1 MNNFCIKWSV
11 DVIRYTHLVGFL
23 DTGRR
28 ILTGDHDYRNIIN
41 PLIFIQKL
49 QNLKSIHDRQ
59 RNIMRELEEYEST
72 KEHLMESITQD
83 IQKECSEIENDTDL
97 DFIGGAKRKYD

>member
-1 MNNFCIKWSV
+1 MWSLQSDPSEVSCIVVSE
-11 DVIRYTHLVGFL
+11 
-23 DTGRR
+23 
-28 ILTGDHDYRNIIN
+28 DYNASY
-41 PLIFIQKL
+41 K
-49 QNLKSIHDRQ
+49 

-97 DFIGGAKRKYD
+97 DFIGGGAKRKYD